1 MGRGWA
7 SRTIAPSRCA
17 SMEIDYFCSRSLT
30 LEPKMHWD
38 LFKSTVI
45 ERCLT
50 WDAMLLS
57 AAPCRSEWD
66 RRDICAISATR
77 IDPGPVRSI
86 SKAESIKFTSG
97 HSGSLTLARVFTG
110 PESWSVRCGSYLY
123 DTKQC
128 TNYTLHLNVNP
139 QGLNAHADLQYNV
152 ACSSVSPFTPAW
164 GKS

>member
-1 MGRGWA
+1 
-7 SRTIAPSRCA
+7 
-17 SMEIDYFCSRSLT
+17 MEIDYFCSRSLT

-86 SKAESIKFTSG
+86 SKAESIKFPSG

-110 PESWSVRCGSYLY
+110 PDESPDCILMLDVLFKHKPVLVVGVKYPGHLQSPPLVRLRTNISSLTSTTWLVGCG
-123 DTKQC
+123 
-128 TNYTLHLNVNP
+128 LHI
-139 QGLNAHADLQYNV
+139 H
-152 ACSSVSPFTPAW
+152 CSQELTVFNS
-164 GKS
+164 